1 MSETFSL
8 ILGIILVVAAIAIS
22 VFLYFISRRSRSAP
36 LSDRERAEQA
46 ARSGPGAEDPQHRPG
61 RRPVT
66 LSTFATKG
74 NA

>member
-22 VFLYFISRRSRSAP
+22 VFLYLISRRSRSAP

-46 ARSGPGAEDPQHRPG
+46 ARSETEAAQGTKIRTIGRGAG
-61 RRPVT
+61 
-66 LSTFATKG
+66 L
-74 NA
+74 